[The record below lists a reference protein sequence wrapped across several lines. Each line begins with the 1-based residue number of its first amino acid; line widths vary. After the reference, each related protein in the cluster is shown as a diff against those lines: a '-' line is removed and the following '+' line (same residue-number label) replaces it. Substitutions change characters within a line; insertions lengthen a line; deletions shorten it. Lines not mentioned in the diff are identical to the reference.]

1 MTHGQRGRVPIPT
14 NEEIAEAE
22 DLHREIVAVS
32 AIQYGP
38 LNYMKFAF
46 RNGAT
51 STASLG
57 TEGALSLFEALTAVT
72 LHEILR
78 LGRFF
83 AFAAGNSETRTDSS
97 LEFAANVRMPDERRR
112 AV

>member
-1 MTHGQRGRVPIPT
+1 MSYGQGGRVPIPT

-22 DLHREIVAVS
+22 ELHREIVAVS

-57 TEGALSLFEALTAVT
+57 ADGALSLLEALTSLFPDRPEGPEVNAT
-72 LHEILR
+72 KRMTASGRLEIQS
-78 LGRFF
+78 GHV
-83 AFAAGNSETRTDSS
+83 SD
-97 LEFAANVRMPDERRR
+97 
-112 AV
+112 

>member
-1 MTHGQRGRVPIPT
+1 MTYSQHGRVPIPT
-14 NEEIAEAE
+14 NEEIEEAE

-57 TEGALSLFEALTAVT
+57 PDGALSLLEALTA
-72 LHEILR
+72 LFPDHPER
-78 LGRFF
+78 LV
-83 AFAAGNSETRTDSS
+83 ADSS
-97 LEFAANVRMPDERRR
+97 KRMTASGRLEIQSGRISS
-112 AV
+112 

>member
-1 MTHGQRGRVPIPT
+1 MTYGQSGRVPIPT

-32 AIQYGP
+32 AVQYGP

-57 TEGALSLFEALTAVT
+57 ADGALSLLEALTALFPDHREWAEADLT
-72 LHEILR
+72 KRMTASGRLEIQS
-78 LGRFF
+78 GHMS
-83 AFAAGNSETRTDSS
+83 G
-97 LEFAANVRMPDERRR
+97 
-112 AV
+112 